1 MKALAKLPEIQ
12 ETLNK
17 DNNHPMHGF
26 AVIYSQQVE
35 WGDMDSFGHVNNVV
49 YYTYAQNARIHYNS
63 QLNLFNKNTFS
74 VMAASS
80 CQYFKPVVYPDTLW
94 IGVRIKKIGNA
105 SLIHEYTYYSTAMN
119 TIVASGESVLVYLD
133 KATGQKKN
141 IDDTKK
147 AAISDFERVQ

>member
-17 DNNHPMHGF
+17 YNNHPMHGF

-63 QLNLFNKNTFS
+63 QLNLFNEKTFS

-80 CQYFKPVVYPDTLW
+80 CQYFKPVIYPDTLW

-141 IDDTKK
+141 IDETKK

>member
-63 QLNLFNKNTFS
+63 QLNLFNEKTFS

-80 CQYFKPVVYPDTLW
+80 CQYFKPVIYPDTLW

-105 SLIHEYTYYSTAMN
+105 SLIHEYTYYSTSMN

-133 KATGQKKN
+133 KATGHKKN
-141 IDDTKK
+141 IDETKK
-147 AAISDFERVQ
+147 AAISAFERVQ

>member
-1 MKALAKLPEIQ
+1 MKALAVLPEVE
-12 ETLNK
+12 ETLNR

-63 QLNLFNKNTFS
+63 QLNLFNENTFS

-80 CQYFKPVVYPDTLW
+80 CQYFKPVIYPDTLW
-94 IGVRIKKIGNA
+94 IGVRVKKIGNA
-105 SLIHEYTYYSTAMN
+105 SLIHEYTYYSTAME

-133 KATGQKKN
+133 KASGQKKN

-147 AAISDFERVQ
+147 AAITAFERVK

>member
-1 MKALAKLPEIQ
+1 MKALAILPEIQ
-12 ETLNK
+12 ETLNRENDHPLK
-17 DNNHPMHGF
+17 DF

-49 YYTYAQNARIHYNS
+49 YYTYAQNARIHYNT
-63 QLNLFNKNTFS
+63 QLNLFNENTFS

-80 CQYFKPVVYPDTLW
+80 CQYFKPVTHPDTLW
-94 IGVRIKKIGNA
+94 IGVRVKKIGNA
-105 SLIHEYTYYSTAMN
+105 SVIHEYIYYSTAMN

-141 IDDTKK
+141 INETKK
-147 AAISDFERVQ
+147 AAITAFESFN